1 MFFLC
6 FFYLHFGAF
15 FITRYS
21 FTIYLLPE
29 KDKASLFS
37 AINVLNW
44 IAATVIYQ
52 KRRLAVSYNRRFF
65 QILISAV
72 LPLLFI
78 SSAVKAD
85 IGALKDVIDIGYS
98 DGWDAKLKSGTY
110 WLENK
115 EQQGAIRYYYTSY
128 KTGDGGSRTISVKV
142 KLQTDDSQARAG
154 MIYGFDKETRSY
166 YLIVLGPDGQLEV
179 VRRDKSGFN
188 LRMSNSTDIDP
199 EDFNKITVRE
209 QGNEISLS
217 VNGRNFGGFGNDTV
231 GKNAVGIVAVGT
243 GKFAFTDYLE
253 SIGKSDQASPIGKST
268 TKSKEP
274 QQTAKNKA
282 KNKHVIRDE
291 FGFEQP
297 MEAMTMTLP
306 KGWDVKGAVQW
317 YGKPSCEMEKSI
329 PKIHFMATAP
339 DGKQWVE
346 FIPGGVWGWSTNFDI
361 MPQMAQAG
369 LAGCEVRRITDIKTF
384 VDEYIPVLRPDA
396 RIISMRPR
404 PDEAKAALSEIVKE
418 MRKMNTGF
426 RLRPEAM
433 EVQVS
438 YDHNGNTIDELLIPV
453 VLFMDQQA
461 VDFQGGMSAVL
472 TQAIAIGTTATA
484 TVNGKADEKLMT
496 LIGESIEANPEY
508 NARLAKHYQDRTRL
522 MAQATQRQLAANRA
536 YRASLRSNSKSV
548 AQINSE
554 ILDIGMK
561 GYENRSNIQAAG
573 HAKSVDMMLE
583 RKPWQNSSG
592 QTIYMPQQY
601 QRVYQLSNDVYAGSN
616 DAFFNP
622 AAGTQLKSLGY

>member
-1 MFFLC
+1 
-6 FFYLHFGAF
+6 
-15 FITRYS
+15 
-21 FTIYLLPE
+21 
-29 KDKASLFS
+29 
-37 AINVLNW
+37 
-44 IAATVIYQ
+44 
-52 KRRLAVSYNRRFF
+52 
-65 QILISAV
+65 
-72 LPLLFI
+72 
-78 SSAVKAD
+78 
-85 IGALKDVIDIGYS
+85 
-98 DGWDAKLKSGTY
+98 
-110 WLENK
+110 
-115 EQQGAIRYYYTSY
+115 
-128 KTGDGGSRTISVKV
+128 
-142 KLQTDDSQARAG
+142 
-154 MIYGFDKETRSY
+154 
-166 YLIVLGPDGQLEV
+166 
-179 VRRDKSGFN
+179 
-188 LRMSNSTDIDP
+188 
-199 EDFNKITVRE
+199 
-209 QGNEISLS
+209 
-217 VNGRNFGGFGNDTV
+217 
-231 GKNAVGIVAVGT
+231 
-243 GKFAFTDYLE
+243 
-253 SIGKSDQASPIGKST
+253 
-268 TKSKEP
+268 
-274 QQTAKNKA
+274 
-282 KNKHVIRDE
+282 
-291 FGFEQP
+291 
-297 MEAMTMTLP
+297 
-306 KGWDVKGAVQW
+306 
-317 YGKPSCEMEKSI
+317 
-329 PKIHFMATAP
+329 
-339 DGKQWVE
+339 
-346 FIPGGVWGWSTNFDI
+346 
-361 MPQMAQAG
+361 
-369 LAGCEVRRITDIKTF
+369 
-384 VDEYIPVLRPDA
+384 
-396 RIISMRPR
+396 MRPR